1 MVADIADY
9 RWSSYR
15 SRAGDCPD
23 SGWLDVDPCFVALG
37 ATAME
42 RRRKYDAFVREAIP
56 TEQVRL
62 IRDALQRGQ

>member
-1 MVADIADY
+1 
-9 RWSSYR
+9 
-15 SRAGDCPD
+15 
-23 SGWLDVDPCFVALG
+23 
-37 ATAME
+37 ME